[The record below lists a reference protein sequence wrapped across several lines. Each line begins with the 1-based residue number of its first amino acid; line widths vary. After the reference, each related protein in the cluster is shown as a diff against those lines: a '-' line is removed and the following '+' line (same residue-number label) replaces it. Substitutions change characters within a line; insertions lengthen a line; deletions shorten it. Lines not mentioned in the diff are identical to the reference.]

1 VLTPAFI
8 HHHYSQPGITII
20 TDLHYTV
27 SVDLLRKLR
36 PEFMVFGRIL
46 DFLDLILVN
55 EEFFVNAEDFP
66 LPEEVIDAK
75 M

>member
-1 VLTPAFI
+1 
-8 HHHYSQPGITII
+8 
-20 TDLHYTV
+20 
-27 SVDLLRKLR
+27 
-36 PEFMVFGRIL
+36 MVFGRIL

-75 M
+75 MWAISLEGKLVYSLLVEIPPSD